1 MCAHECQPCQDVL
14 FQSPPNS
21 WAIRSSARRQGS
33 AAPEHLRRARL
44 QGGRRSGRARG
55 LGRAGC
61 LRGESRAA
69 VREALRPLSGDPGRP
84 TPSTRGLR
92 APGVQNGRSR
102 GRRRRV
108 CAAGVTGVGGRLR
121 NHGPDSVAT
130 QAAPRHSARFIRGQR
145 TAKERPP
152 RGGAPAAWTARPRA
166 SGGRVS
172 QAGRR
177 REGPASGRGGGGGGG
192 RGRAKGLAGFAA
204 PSRTGP
210 DPQATA
216 PRPRADAGRSPPP
229 NPRPGQRITYLFAD
243 GSPLLAP
250 MTDSSGSPSSLWEE
264 KAGLPVAPL
273 NDFRPFPRRVCRGP
287 SAGHQKKKIR
297 ISELA

>member
-192 RGRAKGLAGFAA
+192 EEERRAWRGSRRPAARA
-204 PSRTGP
+204 RTLRPPPPGP
-210 DPQATA
+210 ALTPDG
-216 PRPRADAGRSPPP
+216 PRPQTP
-229 NPRPGQRITYLFAD
+229 
-243 GSPLLAP
+243 AP
-250 MTDSSGSPSSLWEE
+250 ARE
-264 KAGLPVAPL
+264 
-273 NDFRPFPRRVCRGP
+273 
-287 SAGHQKKKIR
+287 
-297 ISELA
+297 